1 VCATALLSAR
11 GSVASAASSASP
23 PFSPTDAN
31 LSPEQQSVV
40 AAAKE
45 AGLEAVKATVSLMQI
60 AYDRVRTEYT
70 VADDWLKEE
79 YPEIESDD
87 DDGDD

>member
-1 VCATALLSAR
+1 MPFDR

-23 PFSPTDAN
+23 PFSPSDAN
-31 LSPEQQSVV
+31 LSSEQTAIV
-40 AAAKE
+40 AAAKK
-45 AGLEAVKATVSLMQI
+45 AGLEAVKGTVSLMQI

-87 DDGDD
+87 DGED

>member
-1 VCATALLSAR
+1 
-11 GSVASAASSASP
+11 
-23 PFSPTDAN
+23 
-31 LSPEQQSVV
+31 
-40 AAAKE
+40 
-45 AGLEAVKATVSLMQI
+45 MQI